1 MKKLLFIA
9 LFALIGVTSF
19 AQGRTF
25 TLGPVNQGLA
35 TSTKSGWG
43 VNVGDSIGVSDTL
56 TYILPINHANTLS
69 IAGQLNWTKIG
80 AGTATVTAKYF
91 QSEDNSNY
99 TALLKGVANST
110 YTNTYTFSA
119 TGSQIF
125 DFAKDTVF
133 FSSRYLKIQYITSNT
148 ANVTANA
155 NTLIR
160 PLIK

>member
-1 MKKLLFIA
+1 MKKLILF
-9 LFALIGVTSF
+9 LFLAFATLSTF
-19 AQGRTF
+19 AQGRSY
-25 TLGPVNQGLA
+25 TLAPTNQGVGV
-35 TSTKSGWG
+35 STHSGWG
-43 VNVGDSIGVSDTL
+43 VNTGDSIGVTDTL
-56 TYILPINHANTLS
+56 TYILPITHANALA
-69 IAGQLNWTKIG
+69 IAGQFNWTKVG

-148 ANVTANA
+148 ANVNARA